1 MKPKFITFTGLDDST
16 DLKRVVALSQ
26 RYPIEWGILL
36 GRESGIPR
44 FPSAGT
50 IATLRCLPVRRALH
64 LCGPRAKEAREGLAS
79 VKLACEGFSRIQ
91 VNGPD
96 YGLDEMEGVARAL
109 DRVVIVQWRGEEF
122 PAHRMSLR
130 YLFDRSAGQGIQ
142 PSLWPRLPHN
152 VIVSLPLCGY
162 AGGIGPENVISVV
175 NQIAADGPYWLD
187 MESGVRTGDAFDLDK
202 CEAVCRAL
210 WGEGRGVDRG

>member
-1 MKPKFITFTGLDDST
+1 MRPKFITFTGLDDAT
-16 DLKRVVALSQ
+16 DQKRVVALSR

-50 IATLRCLPVRRALH
+50 IDALRCLPIRRALH

-96 YGLDEMEGVARAL
+96 CDLDEMEAVAKAL

-130 YLFDRSAGQGIQ
+130 YLFDRSAGQGK
-142 PSLWPRLPHN
+142 PPTLWPRLPRN
-152 VIVSLPLCGY
+152 IVGTPLCGY
-162 AGGIGPENVISVV
+162 AGGIGPGNVRLVV
-175 NQIAADGPYWLD
+175 DLIDADGPYWLD
-187 MESGVRTGDAFDLDK
+187 VESGVRTGDVFDLDK

-210 WGEGRGVDRG
+210 WGEGVDRG

>member
-1 MKPKFITFTGLDDST
+1 MKPKFITFTGLDDAT
-16 DLKRVVALSQ
+16 DLKRVVALSR

-44 FPSAGT
+44 FPSAGA
-50 IATLRCLPVRRALH
+50 IDALRCLPIRRALH
-64 LCGPRAKEAREGLAS
+64 LCGPRARDAHEKLVS

-96 YGLDEMEGVARAL
+96 CDLDEMEDVAKAL
-109 DRVVIVQWRGEEF
+109 DRVVIAQWRGEEF

-130 YLFDRSAGQGIQ
+130 YLFDRSAGQGKL
-142 PSLWPRLPHN
+142 PTLWPRLPHN
-152 VIVSLPLCGY
+152 AIVNLPLCGY

-175 NQIAADGPYWLD
+175 DQIAADGPYWLD
-187 MESGVRTGDAFDLDK
+187 MESGVRTGDVFDLDK

-210 WGEGRGVDRG
+210 WGGEGVDRG